1 MCPRPHVPRLCAR
14 ALGEASE
21 AQAEAAEALGDGWG
35 EVDEWERMLAD
46 ELGVPIDEL
55 EDYIDDDIEAQVDV
69 LEDYDIL

>member
-1 MCPRPHVPRLCAR
+1 MCPCPHVPRLCAR

>member
-1 MCPRPHVPRLCAR
+1 
-14 ALGEASE
+14 
-21 AQAEAAEALGDGWG
+21 
-35 EVDEWERMLAD
+35 MLAD